1 LPTASCTACSF
12 FLKRTVRSKAA
23 MIAMLHAC
31 NTLERTRTQAFAG
44 CFVEYETARSVYKRA
59 NSDALFNLIQTRQKA
74 C

>member
-1 LPTASCTACSF
+1 
-12 FLKRTVRSKAA
+12 

-31 NTLERTRTQAFAG
+31 NTLERTRTRAFAG

-59 NSDALFNLIQTRQKA
+59 NSDALLNLIQTRQKA